1 VAIGELKLFTIGYQG
16 INLPEFIDTLRNNQI
31 SILCDVRKNA
41 FSMKRGFSKK
51 WLSAA
56 CVEAGI
62 EYEHYPELGIDSN
75 KRKTLVT
82 AEDYRVLFEEY
93 KDTVIQQ
100 TRSSQ
105 DILLKKIA
113 NTNIALMCFEKDP
126 EQCHRTI
133 LADELK
139 KRSDIPT
146 EVVCL

>member
-1 VAIGELKLFTIGYQG
+1 MARKFYTIGYQG
-16 INLPEFIDTLRNNQI
+16 INLPAFIDTLRNNHI

-62 EYEHYPELGIDSN
+62 TYEHYPELGIDSK
-75 KRKTLVT
+75 KRKNLTTPGDFKALF
-82 AEDYRVLFEEY
+82 ADYRES
-93 KDTVIQQ
+93 VIPQ
-100 TRSSQ
+100 TYGSQ
-105 DILLKKIA
+105 DMLLEKIA
-113 NTNIALMCFEKDP
+113 TTNIALICFEKDP

-139 KRSDIPT
+139 KRSDLPT
-146 EVVCL
+146 EAVCL